1 MAITRLSLTEF
12 RNHSRLE
19 IAARAG
25 FVLLTGPN
33 GAGKTNVL
41 EAISMLSPGRGLR
54 RAPLSA
60 MAREGGPGNFSVFAA
75 LDQVDLG
82 VGTEPGS
89 PDRKKVRINGA
100 GASAS
105 SLSEWLALVWLTPA
119 MDRLFVEGAS
129 GRRRFLDRLT
139 YALVPEHAAATARY
153 ERAMRERN
161 RLLNADRPADPSWF
175 DALEAQ
181 MAEHGAAI
189 MQARRALV
197 SQLSARLTREPE
209 GPFARPLLSLDKS
222 SDADPEA
229 LAAAMRASRPADRAA
244 GRSLV
249 GPHRTDLTVIH
260 AGKGVAAER
269 SSTGE
274 QKAMLLAIVLAHA
287 DAVAEARG
295 MRPILLLD
303 EVAAHLDPARRE
315 ALYDRLA
322 ARGGQTWMTGTE
334 PAPFAAIRETAT
346 HIELA

>member
-1 MAITRLSLTEF
+1 MAITRLSLTDF
-12 RNHSRLE
+12 RNHARLE
-19 IAARAG
+19 IAARPG

-60 MAREGGPGNFSVFAA
+60 MAREGGPGGFTVFAA
-75 LDQVDLG
+75 MEEADLG
-82 VGTEPGS
+82 VGTEAAS
-89 PDRKKVRINGA
+89 PDRKKVRINSA

-139 YALVPEHAAATARY
+139 YALVPEHAAATTRY

-161 RLLNADRPADPSWF
+161 RLLGADRPADPSWF
-175 DALEAQ
+175 DALELQ
-181 MAEHGAAI
+181 MAEHGSAI
-189 MQARRALV
+189 TRARTALV
-197 SQLSARLTREPE
+197 SHLSARLDEEPE
-209 GPFARPLLSLDKS
+209 GPFARPLLSLEKDGEAS
-222 SDADPEA
+222 PDA
-229 LAAAMRASRPADRAA
+229 LAAAIRASRPADRAA

-249 GPHRTDLTVIH
+249 GPHRTDLRVAH
-260 AGKGVAAER
+260 AEKGVAAER

-287 DAVAEARG
+287 DAVAEARN

-303 EVAAHLDPARRE
+303 EVAAHLDPERRA
-315 ALYDRLA
+315 ALYERLG

-334 PAPFAAIRETAT
+334 PAPFAAIRDAAV
-346 HIELA
+346 HIELP